1 MAEDSDSS
9 ADKRM
14 ASLSAESTFSA
25 SDLVDP
31 EQEKQ
36 PNDPVS
42 NNEGHALMDT
52 ISSRISSTRRAIG
65 HMITSAVEQIHS
77 IDQQPADQM
86 HFGEMQSNV
95 GQIRLQPDPATALS
109 TGAMGKVPTTLN
121 NLELGT
127 NAQDQHRRPGLM
139 SQYLRLMVLDRKQN
153 RKSQRDQQSALSNE
167 TTLPSEQQDDGRLW
181 LDISKPSSPRR
192 STANPR
198 RRRSKL
204 RMGLKSLHSSQRSS
218 VAVTPVANSLA
229 NTPGMPFRHLSE
241 ALPWAASQ
249 RHLAS
254 ACATPTAHTRRQSI
268 SSITG
273 DVSTIPRMTTD
284 SSTVEESIARLH
296 QFDTSKRAAKS
307 GQNIEQQNILHA
319 IEVLLKHQRF
329 LVLIAKALMM
339 YGSPLHHLENNL
351 IRTAQLL
358 DLEITASALPGLILL
373 SFEDSLT
380 HTSETK
386 IIRCT
391 NGWDMHRLDQT
402 NQLLRRVVRSS
413 TDVDQAIVELEQI
426 ITAPPIY
433 AWYWQVLNWGIIS
446 WSLCLV
452 CFGGS
457 WRDSG
462 LALVLGLMGGV
473 LSLAAGKFS
482 GYTNLFEVS
491 VSILTGLLGA
501 ALSRWGC
508 FAAISLSA
516 TAVLLPG
523 LVMTTGVIELSSR
536 HMVAGTV
543 RVFYA
548 LLLAFIIAYG
558 LLIGVEI
565 YNKIAGNPLLDGT
578 LLDLTQCQS
587 LTRWS
592 WFGTFPIGIINI
604 AVLVNIHWRH
614 WISVTVVAG
623 ICYGVF
629 WLFKFHLEL
638 DDLAPVVAS
647 FVLGMVANIWSKFT
661 GQTAYMI
668 LLPGEMFL
676 VPGSVGVRGFSS
688 LLSKEGGQ
696 GLSLALQM
704 ITTCLSIM
712 IGLFASS
719 FMVYPRGKQHSA
731 LVTV

>member
-1 MAEDSDSS
+1 MAEDSDSL

-14 ASLSAESTFSA
+14 PSLSAESTFSA
-25 SDLVDP
+25 TDFADS
-31 EQEKQ
+31 EQEEKQ

-42 NNEGHALMDT
+42 NNEGNALMDT
-52 ISSRISSTRRAIG
+52 ISGRISSTRRAIG
-65 HMITSAVEQIHS
+65 HMISSAVEQIHS

-86 HFGEMQSNV
+86 HFGGMQSHI

-109 TGAMGKVPTTLN
+109 TGAMGRASTTLN

-127 NAQDQHRRPGLM
+127 DTQDQHRRPGLM

-153 RKSQRDQQSALSNE
+153 RKPQRDQQPTLSNDS
-167 TTLPSEQQDDGRLW
+167 TQPLEQQDESKLW
-181 LDISKPSSPRR
+181 LDINKSSSPRR
-192 STANPR
+192 STATPR

-218 VAVTPVANSLA
+218 VTGTPVANSLA

-254 ACATPTAHTRRQSI
+254 GCVTPTAHTRRQSI

-273 DVSTIPRMTTD
+273 DVSTIPRLTAD
-284 SSTVEESIARLH
+284 NSSAEESIARLH
-296 QFDTSKRAAKS
+296 QFDTSKRAKS
-307 GQNIEQQNILHA
+307 GKSIEQQNILHA
-319 IEVLLKHQRF
+319 IDVLLRHQRF

-358 DLEITASALPGLILL
+358 DLEITASALPGLILI

-402 NQLLRRVVRSS
+402 NQLLRRVVRSNV
-413 TDVDQAIVELEQI
+413 DVDQAIVELEQI

-433 AWYWQVLNWGIIS
+433 AWYWQVLNWGILS

-457 WRDSG
+457 WHDSG

-491 VSILTGLLGA
+491 VSILTGLFGA
-501 ALSRWGC
+501 ALSQWGC

-536 HMVAGTV
+536 HMVSGTV

-558 LLIGVEI
+558 LLIGVQI
-565 YNKIAGNPLLDGT
+565 YNKIAGNLLLDGA
-578 LLDLTQCQS
+578 LLDLTQCHP

-629 WLFKFHLEL
+629 WLFKFHLGL

-647 FVLGMVANIWSKFT
+647 FVLGLVANIWSKFT

-696 GLSLALQM
+696 GLTLALQM

-719 FMVYPRGKQHSA
+719 FIVYPRGKQNSA